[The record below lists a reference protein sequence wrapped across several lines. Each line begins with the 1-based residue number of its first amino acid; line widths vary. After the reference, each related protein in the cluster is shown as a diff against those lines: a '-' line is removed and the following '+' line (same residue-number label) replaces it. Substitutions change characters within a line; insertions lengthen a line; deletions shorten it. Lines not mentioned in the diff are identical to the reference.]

1 MRRDGMPENEQEE
14 GQTWDPL
21 LDTWEKAWN
30 DHDLDAVMTLFT
42 PNAVMRMVPPPP
54 DEPSSYTGKAAIQ
67 RWIEQLFAEKSHIK
81 TRDHQVL
88 GDTVTCMVKL
98 SGGRLLRQGLDP
110 LAFAIEAVVQLD
122 KITAFTVTLPAE
134 TAAKLQGR

>member
-1 MRRDGMPENEQEE
+1 MSESEQKE
-14 GQTWDPL
+14 GQVRDPL
-21 LDTWEKAWN
+21 LDMWEKAWN

-42 PNAVMRMVPPPP
+42 PNAVMSVVPPRP

-67 RWIEQLFAEKSHIK
+67 RWVEQLFAEKSHIE
-81 TRDHQVL
+81 TRDHQVR
-88 GDTVTCMVKL
+88 GDTVTGMVKL

-110 LAFAIEAVVQLD
+110 LEFAIEAVVQLD